1 MKHLHHFLPF
11 VFFIV
16 LIVAIIKAYMGKIA
30 NPKKDGLLTVT
41 LILAHTQL
49 LLGLY
54 LLMNFISV
62 AGIHM
67 GEAANRFITV
77 EHPITMLIGVILIT
91 IGKVKAK
98 KTIAAIKKPSK
109 VIKKVTS
116 TEKKV
121 KKPIKI
127 SKNYIP
133 KDTEKYMCDKHLSFF
148 KIKLTEW
155 KKELVKANNEAL
167 YHGSM
172 DDNSVSADIVDQAS
186 SYTDKTV
193 EMKAINRQIKLISK
207 IDQALIRIK
216 DKTFGFCAETAEP
229 IGIKRLMARPVAHL
243 CIAAQEK
250 HEKDEKVYAD
260 D

>member
-1 MKHLHHFLPF
+1 MTKISKSP
-11 VFFIV
+11 
-16 LIVAIIKAYMGKIA
+16 IKK
-30 NPKKDGLLTVT
+30 T
-41 LILAHTQL
+41 
-49 LLGLY
+49 
-54 LLMNFISV
+54 S
-62 AGIHM
+62 
-67 GEAANRFITV
+67 
-77 EHPITMLIGVILIT
+77 
-91 IGKVKAK
+91 VKAK
-98 KTIAAIKKPSK
+98 KVAAITKKPTK
-109 VIKKVTS
+109 VIKRIS
-116 TEKKV
+116 ATENKIKA
-121 KKPIKI
+121 PIKI
-127 SKNYIP
+127 SKTYIP

-186 SYTDKTV
+186 SYTDKNV

-229 IGIKRLMARPVAHL
+229 IGLKRLMARPVAHL

>member
-1 MKHLHHFLPF
+1 MPK
-11 VFFIV
+11 IV
-16 LIVAIIKAYMGKIA
+16 KSPIKKTA
-30 NPKKDGLLTVT
+30 
-41 LILAHTQL
+41 
-49 LLGLY
+49 
-54 LLMNFISV
+54 
-62 AGIHM
+62 
-67 GEAANRFITV
+67 
-77 EHPITMLIGVILIT
+77 
-91 IGKVKAK
+91 VKARK
-98 KTIAAIKKPSK
+98 VTAVTKKPTK
-109 VIKKVTS
+109 VIKKINT
-116 TEKKV
+116 TEIKV
-121 KKPIKI
+121 KAPIKI
-127 SKNYIP
+127 SKTYVP

-207 IDQALIRIK
+207 IDQALTRIK
-216 DKTFGFCAETAEP
+216 DKIFGFCAETAEP
-229 IGIKRLMARPVAHL
+229 IGLKRLMARPVAHL

-250 HEKDEKVYAD
+250 HEKNEKVYAD